1 VENEN
6 CNEEPDGDANQHVV
20 APTTSPAMNIT
31 TSARNDV
38 QHFSHDALA
47 GNELILFACSGNEK
61 VAKATVV
68 SVNPNNKLAGEALGT
83 KYCEV
88 IVNIV
93 L

>member
-38 QHFSHDALA
+38 QHFSHDALVIFSTSHA
-47 GNELILFACSGNEK
+47 NFIL
-61 VAKATVV
+61 
-68 SVNPNNKLAGEALGT
+68 
-83 KYCEV
+83 V
-88 IVNIV
+88 I
-93 L
+93 

>member
-38 QHFSHDALA
+38 QHFSHDALVIFSTSHA
-47 GNELILFACSGNEK
+47 NFILVIYYLLN
-61 VAKATVV
+61 
-68 SVNPNNKLAGEALGT
+68 LALSISHKFIYFRLEMR
-83 KYCEV
+83 
-88 IVNIV
+88 
-93 L
+93 

>member
-38 QHFSHDALA
+38 QHFSHDALVIFSTSHA
-47 GNELILFACSGNEK
+47 NFILVIYYLLN
-61 VAKATVV
+61 
-68 SVNPNNKLAGEALGT
+68 LALSISYKFIYFRLEMR
-83 KYCEV
+83 
-88 IVNIV
+88 
-93 L
+93 